1 MTLIWPLWRSGCGSK
16 KIFLKKCIKQVIIT
30 DKEKKQTPEYLSEN
44 ELRKLSDK
52 ELDEH
57 NSKIIK
63 ELVKSFMEEKDY
75 Y

>member
-1 MTLIWPLWRSGCGSK
+1 M
-16 KIFLKKCIKQVIIT
+16 IFHWKTFVKYCLKQAIIT
-30 DKEKKQTPEYLSEN
+30 DKDKKQTPEYPSED

-63 ELVKSFMEEKDY
+63 ELLKSFMEDKDY

>member
-1 MTLIWPLWRSGCGSK
+1 VY
-16 KIFLKKCIKQVIIT
+16 KQVIIT
-30 DKEKKQTPEYLSEN
+30 DKEKKQTPQYLSED

>member
-1 MTLIWPLWRSGCGSK
+1 M
-16 KIFLKKCIKQVIIT
+16 IFHWKTFVKYCIKQAIIT

-52 ELDEH
+52 EIEEH

-63 ELVKSFMEEKDY
+63 ELCSSFANELDFYNFNNKKK
-75 Y
+75 

>member
-1 MTLIWPLWRSGCGSK
+1 M
-16 KIFLKKCIKQVIIT
+16 FIIT
-30 DKEKKQTPEYLSEN
+30 DKEKKQAPQNLSED

-63 ELVKSFMEEKDY
+63 ELLKSFMEEKDY

>member
-1 MTLIWPLWRSGCGSK
+1 MYKTSHYYWK
-16 KIFLKKCIKQVIIT
+16 V
-30 DKEKKQTPEYLSEN
+30 KKQTPEYLSEN

-63 ELVKSFMEEKDY
+63 ELLKSFMEEKDY

>member
-1 MTLIWPLWRSGCGSK
+1 MKNNQSYFTEK
-16 KIFLKKCIKQVIIT
+16 FLLKRVQQVIIA
-30 DKEKKQTPEYLSEN
+30 DKKKKQTPQYLSEN
-44 ELRKLSDK
+44 EFRKLSDK

>member
-1 MTLIWPLWRSGCGSK
+1 M
-16 KIFLKKCIKQVIIT
+16 IFHWKTFVKYCIKQAIIT
-30 DKEKKQTPEYLSEN
+30 DKEKKQAPQNLSEN

-75 Y
+75 

>member
-1 MTLIWPLWRSGCGSK
+1 MKNNQYYFTK
-16 KIFLKKCIKQVIIT
+16 KYIKNPYIKIIIT
-30 DKEKKQTPEYLSEN
+30 DKEKKQTLQLLSEN

>member
-1 MTLIWPLWRSGCGSK
+1 MIITYKEK
-16 KIFLKKCIKQVIIT
+16 KIT
-30 DKEKKQTPEYLSEN
+30 DKEKKQTPLFLSEN

-57 NSKIIK
+57 NSRIKK
-63 ELVKSFMEEKDY
+63 ELLKSFLEEKDY

>member
-1 MTLIWPLWRSGCGSK
+1 M
-16 KIFLKKCIKQVIIT
+16 IFHWKTFVKYYIKSTIIA
-30 DKEKKQTPEYLSEN
+30 DKEKKQTPEYLSEE

-57 NSKIIK
+57 NSKMIK
-63 ELVKSFMEEKDY
+63 ELLKSFMEDKDY

>member
-1 MTLIWPLWRSGCGSK
+1 MKNNQSYFTEKLSK
-16 KIFLKKCIKQVIIT
+16 NPYIYAVIT
-30 DKEKKQTPEYLSEN
+30 DKEKKQTPEYLSED

>member
-1 MTLIWPLWRSGCGSK
+1 VKNNQSYFTK
-16 KIFLKKCIKQVIIT
+16 KHWKNPYIYTVIT
-30 DKEKKQTPEYLSEN
+30 DKEKKQTPQNLSEN

-63 ELVKSFMEEKDY
+63 ELLKSFMEEKDY

>member
-1 MTLIWPLWRSGCGSK
+1 MY
-16 KIFLKKCIKQVIIT
+16 KQVIIT
-30 DKEKKQTPEYLSEN
+30 DNEKKQTPQYLSED

>member
-1 MTLIWPLWRSGCGSK
+1 ML
-16 KIFLKKCIKQVIIT
+16 FHLKTFVKYYIIQVIIT
-30 DKEKKQTPEYLSEN
+30 DKEKKQTTEYLSEDK
-44 ELRKLSDK
+44 LRKLSDK

-63 ELVKSFMEEKDY
+63 ELLKSFMEDKDY

>member
-1 MTLIWPLWRSGCGSK
+1 M
-16 KIFLKKCIKQVIIT
+16 IFHWKTFVKYYIKSTIIT
-30 DKEKKQTPEYLSEN
+30 DKEKKQTPEYLTEN

-63 ELVKSFMEEKDY
+63 ELLKSFMEDKDY

>member
-1 MTLIWPLWRSGCGSK
+1 M
-16 KIFLKKCIKQVIIT
+16 IFHWKTFVKYYINSTIIT
-30 DKEKKQTPEYLSEN
+30 DKEKKQTPEYFSED

-57 NSKIIK
+57 NSKMIK
-63 ELVKSFMEEKDY
+63 ELLKSFMEDKDY

>member
-1 MTLIWPLWRSGCGSK
+1 M
-16 KIFLKKCIKQVIIT
+16 IFHWKTFVKYCIYHAIIT
-30 DKEKKQTPEYLSEN
+30 DKEKKQTPEYLSED

-52 ELDEH
+52 ELDEQ

-63 ELVKSFMEEKDY
+63 ELLKSFMEDKDY

>member
-1 MTLIWPLWRSGCGSK
+1 MKIIQLNFTKK
-16 KIFLKKCIKQVIIT
+16 KIDNAYIINVIT
-30 DKEKKQTPEYLSEN
+30 DNENKQTLKLLSEN

-57 NSKIIK
+57 NSRIIK
-63 ELVKSFMEEKDY
+63 ELLKLFWEEKDY

>member
-1 MTLIWPLWRSGCGSK
+1 MITNK
-16 KIFLKKCIKQVIIT
+16 EIKQT
-30 DKEKKQTPEYLSEN
+30 LKLFSEN

-63 ELVKSFMEEKDY
+63 ELLKSFMEDKDY

>member
-1 MTLIWPLWRSGCGSK
+1 MIN
-16 KIFLKKCIKQVIIT
+16 
-30 DKEKKQTPEYLSEN
+30 DKENKQTLKLLSEN

-63 ELVKSFMEEKDY
+63 ELLKSFMEEKDY

>member
-1 MTLIWPLWRSGCGSK
+1 M
-16 KIFLKKCIKQVIIT
+16 IFHWKTFVKYCIYRVIIT